1 MIAGMRPE
9 PSAPPEL
16 RDPADPQ
23 DSGGPGEPVDPHDA
37 HDPRAERRPW
47 LGLLAGL
54 AGLLLLAL
62 AARLAADRDPLRA
75 AWRAASRAESYRVEG
90 RSEARAEG
98 LTLSY
103 RIAGEGR
110 RGGALLL
117 EMLPEVAGTAEAS
130 AEPVDGPVDMEA
142 ELKSPAA
149 DPPDPTLGLLRLR
162 LQWPEASESR
172 EEVSD
177 AGFTEGENPSVGT
190 GTAETPRA
198 GASDEAIE
206 GRRLEPHALAGLLP
220 AGDPLALLAVAHA
233 PRIGPI
239 EAVDGRDCRRID
251 FRVGGRAYGAWWRAH
266 PAYWPVN
273 ADSGGMETFSAEGSL
288 WASPGSMLPCRIA
301 VRIELPRLAGERPG
315 QGRMDWRY
323 QDWSGSDR

>member
-1 MIAGMRPE
+1 MHKREGWRGRPLPSMIEGMRPE

-16 RDPADPQ
+16 GDPADPQ
-23 DSGGPGEPVDPHDA
+23 GSGVPGEPVDSRA
-37 HDPRAERRPW
+37 RDPRAERRPW

-54 AGLLLLAL
+54 AGLLLLAHTV
-62 AARLAADRDPLRA
+62 RLAADRDPLRA
-75 AWRAASRAESYRVEG
+75 AWHAAIRAESYRVEG
-90 RSEARAEG
+90 RSEVRAEG
-98 LTLSY
+98 LALSY

-110 RGGALLL
+110 RGGTLLL
-117 EMLPEVAGTAEAS
+117 EMLPEVAGEVRQAVEL
-130 AEPVDGPVDMEA
+130 EDGPVDTAA
-142 ELKSPAA
+142 EIIDPVA
-149 DPPDPTLGLLRLR
+149 DPKDPTPSLLRLR
-162 LQWPEASESR
+162 LQWPEATELR
-172 EEVSD
+172 EFVP
-177 AGFTEGENPSVGT
+177 G
-190 GTAETPRA
+190 A
-198 GASDEAIE
+198 GASEDPIGARRIEA
-206 GRRLEPHALAGLLP
+206 HTLAGLLP

-266 PAYWPVN
+266 PDYWPVN

-288 WASPGSMLPCRIA
+288 WALPGSMLPCRIA